1 MMRRHVLI
9 LPMLM
14 SFLLGAVSGQAKM
27 DTPRPSLTGQV
38 LYSRLTDGTWQIWH
52 TDLAA
57 RVPRQVTFTPGDKR
71 YPAWAADGSVTY
83 CVSNQACFQSRLG
96 EQQSEPLLIDLWP
109 VRDAVWSPDGRR
121 LAFAR
126 FRTDLVDSANLWIA
140 EGEGTQRRMI
150 THEVGI
156 QEHPAWSPDGQWIAY
171 SGGHGY
177 GTYELYVV
185 RPDGSQRR
193 QLTRNQA
200 HDFLPAWSP
209 DGTQIAFSSDV
220 SGEYEIWVV
229 GADGS
234 NLRQVTRSPGLDTS
248 PAWSPDGRWI
258 AFASNRSQTL
268 ALWIV
273 RPDGSDPQRLAEAEA
288 AACDPAW
295 R

>member
-1 MMRRHVLI
+1 MTRHLVLVLLI
-9 LPMLM
+9 SVLPWAM
-14 SFLLGAVSGQAKM
+14 SGQATT
-27 DTPRPSLTGQV
+27 DAPRPPLTGQM
-38 LYSRLTDGTWQIWH
+38 LSSRLTDGTWQIWQ
-52 TDLAA
+52 TDFSTQA
-57 RVPRQVTFTPGDKR
+57 RRQVTFTPGDKR

-96 EQQSEPLLIDLWP
+96 ESQSEPLLIDLWP

-126 FRTDLVDSANLWIA
+126 FRTDLVDSANLWVA
-140 EGEGTQRRMI
+140 EEDGAQRRMI
-150 THEVGI
+150 THEAGI

-171 SGGHGY
+171 SAGHGY

-220 SGEYEIWVV
+220 SGDYEIWVV
-229 GADGS
+229 EADGS
-234 NLRQVTRSPGLDTS
+234 NLRQVTRSAGLDTS

-258 AFASNRSQTL
+258 AFATNRSGKL
-268 ALWIV
+268 ELWV
-273 RPDGSDPQRLAEAEA
+273 MRPDGSDQQILANAEA